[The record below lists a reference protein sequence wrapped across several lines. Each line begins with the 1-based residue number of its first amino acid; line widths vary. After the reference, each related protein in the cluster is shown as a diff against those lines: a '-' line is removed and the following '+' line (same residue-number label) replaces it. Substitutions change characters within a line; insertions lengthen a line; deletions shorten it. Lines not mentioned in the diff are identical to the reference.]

1 MATTQKGRLLY
12 LTSPLGED
20 YLLINKVTGREAI
33 SELYTFELE
42 VLHEE
47 NEANYR
53 PTPIDPTK
61 ILGKPLVVHTKQD
74 DGGERYF
81 NGLCIAFHQGKRDP
95 RFSFYRA
102 TIVPDVWMLTR
113 TTQSRIFQNKSVVD
127 VLNLVL
133 EGFKFDIEISQP
145 LEPRNYIVQYRETD
159 WDFISRLM
167 EEEGIYYYFEHKADE
182 NRLIIADSPQSHRI
196 CPSKESLPYMH
207 DISELGEAWVGG
219 VHEWLFESRLQTGK
233 LELRDYNFELQDNPL
248 QAVQTTRFTGFPNQD
263 MEFYDLPGDYAKRFD
278 GINVSGGEQAGNLQK
293 IFSDRERTARIRQEQ
308 MDADFRTISSWS
320 DSAALIA
327 GYRFKL
333 TKHPMRSN
341 NIYQIVVSSEIV
353 AQQAPG
359 YVTDDDVPEAYLNE
373 FTCMPHGEGHA
384 PFRPRMGTPRPVIA
398 GSQTGIVVGPSG
410 EEIFP
415 DKYGRVKVHF
425 HWDRLSKFDPEAS
438 CWLRVATNIAG
449 NKWGTMFIPRVG
461 QEVIIDF
468 LDGDPDR
475 PIITGSVYNPKTMP
489 HYELPKFKTLTY
501 IKTRTSPDDG
511 KGYNELRF
519 EDKANKEQVFIRS
532 QKRMDVRV
540 RGSLYETCGGSRNE
554 VIGLKEENQPGGNL
568 TVTVAGAHDFHIKEA
583 QYIGVDDVHNETVKS
598 DVVQNYQ
605 AKQYTEVTGAREL
618 NAQSITLEAKTKIT
632 LKVGAS
638 FITLDLSGVT
648 IKGPMVKI
656 NSGGSA
662 SATSPADISDP
673 MDAETSDTGEPG
685 YLDKPRSGGGGGRR
699 RRTLTGQHAPNV
711 TDQAFALT
719 RAGGHGDDLDRAL
732 VAAELS
738 KLPPHI
744 LQRMEDNGT
753 AVVVGRDSV
762 TDLDPSLAGVTPRGW
777 PAGTSWDTVPG
788 LYNPNSNEV
797 HIATRGHGTEDGP
810 YVPPTGDGH
819 GSSNLVIHESMHSV
833 DDHGPDGNNISDT
846 DADFIDARTNDPA
859 TMADGYEGTANAAG
873 AEESYAESAARY
885 YGDDPNDAANH
896 PGLHDYWDNDP
907 LSPDP
912 PDPAG
917 P

>member
-1 MATTQKGRLLY
+1 MAITQSGRLLY
-12 LTSPLGED
+12 LTSPLGGE
-20 YLLINKVTGREAI
+20 YLLINKLVGREAI
-33 SELYTFELE
+33 SELYSYELE

-47 NEANYR
+47 NEEGYR
-53 PTPIDPTK
+53 PTPIDPK
-61 ILGKPLVVHTKQD
+61 KVLGKPLVVRATQN

-81 NGLCIAFHQGKRDP
+81 NGLCIAFHQGKRGP
-95 RFSFYRA
+95 RFSYYRA

-113 TTQSRIFQNKSVVD
+113 TTQSRVFQNRSVVD
-127 VLNLVL
+127 VLNAVL
-133 EGFKFDIEISQP
+133 DGFKFDIEISQT

-196 CPSKESLPYMH
+196 TPSKESLPYMA
-207 DISELGEAWVGG
+207 DISELGEEWVGG
-219 VHEWLFESRLQTGK
+219 VHEWLYESRLQTGK

-263 MEFYDLPGDYAKRFD
+263 MEHYDLPGGYAKRFD
-278 GINVSGGEQAGNLQK
+278 GINVSGGEQSGNLQK
-293 IFSDRERTARIRQEQ
+293 IFPDRERTARLRQEQ
-308 MDADFRTISSWS
+308 MDANFRTVSSWS

-333 TKHPMRSN
+333 TTHPMASN
-341 NIYQIVVSSEIV
+341 NIYQIVVSSDIV
-353 AQQAPG
+353 AQQAPQ
-359 YVTDDDVPEAYLNE
+359 YVTDDTVPEAYLNE
-373 FTCMPHGEGHA
+373 FTCMPHGQGHA
-384 PFRPRMGTPRPVIA
+384 PFRPQMRTPRPTIA

-461 QEVIIDF
+461 QEVLIDF

-568 TVTVAGAHDFHIKEA
+568 AITVAGNYDLHVKEA
-583 QYIGVDDVHNETVKS
+583 RFIGVDGKLNETVKGE
-598 DVVQNYQ
+598 VVEDYQ
-605 AKQYTEVTGAREL
+605 SSLATMVKTSAEL
-618 NAQSITLEAKTKIT
+618 NANTITLEAKTQIT
-632 LKVGAS
+632 LKVGGN
-638 FITLDLSGVT
+638 FITIGPSGVT
-648 IKGPMVKI
+648 IVGTMTMI

-662 SATSPADISDP
+662 MGTNNASIEDP
-673 MDAETSDTGEPG
+673 VDAETSDTGEPG
-685 YLDKPRSGGGGGRR
+685 YLDKPRTGGGGGRKK
-699 RRTLTGQHAPNV
+699 RTLKGQHYVAPPRPGEDPRM
-711 TDQAFALT
+711 TAIRDTLADSAQGRQALEIYDRYGVEPTF
-719 RAGGHGDDLDRAL
+719 RAGEGSTYD
-732 VAAELS
+732 S
-738 KLPPHI
+738 
-744 LQRMEDNGT
+744 GT
-753 AVVVGRDSV
+753 NS
-762 TDLDPSLAGVTPRGW
+762 TNLDPSEDTTTSALTFVHEMQHAQE
-777 PAGTSWDTVPG
+777 ANEGTSGDIENQSRDEYVDEMLQEEVDGTVRSIEARNELAENG
-788 LYNPNSNEV
+788 TDVSNAHFPLENEYQTAYDQAV
-797 HIATRGHGTEDGP
+797 ADARAAD
-810 YVPPTGDGH
+810 
-819 GSSNLVIHESMHSV
+819 
-833 DDHGPDGNNISDT
+833 PDISDA
-846 DADFIDARTNDPA
+846 DADAAGRAAGRQRVQDGFENGEVVTSNTND
-859 TMADGYEGTANAAG
+859 
-873 AEESYAESAARY
+873 SYPDY
-885 YGDDPNDAANH
+885 YGDSWDGHH
-896 PGLHDYWDNDP
+896 PT
-907 LSPDP
+907 
-912 PDPAG
+912 G